1 MLRKAIAGCAVHAP
15 WRMIAS
21 RPSTATA
28 SSAVDSILLRSLRDH
43 YQEVAKMTPP
53 PKVSP
58 PSPFTIVKGALENNG
73 PVLKRSYGHEE
84 INLYVM
90 RLAQHYDDDDV
101 IDQLFLHVDV
111 SKPGQKDS
119 MQFLCGLYPDALGI
133 HSVSLRPKLEAGGSL
148 QDPSKYN
155 GPVFGDLDERM
166 RDEFHSYIEERDQWV
181 CSLLTRS
188 QLKAH
193 SMCCVD
199 VPLILNSSVLP
210 IHMVPFSLSLVSK
223 ERSGRFLGISALTH
237 ECYTAGS
244 IGRKEN
250 ESPSNCSGLH
260 LLQTHSSC
268 NGSASPVPQSKQ
280 SSMVLTLVKNVLG
293 CFDCSTGDTEPL
305 HIKYSVKQPLDFIH
319 DYIDRKNFVWEWVLS
334 LPKPPL
340 LFQICERKMFGRAP
354 KKSDNTK
361 YYEILGVSQNASQDD
376 LKKAY
381 RKAAIKNHPD
391 KGGDPEKFKELA
403 QAYEVLSDPEKR
415 EIYDQYGEDALK
427 EGMGGGGGGHD
438 PFDIFQSFFGGSP
451 FGGGGSSRGRRQ
463 RRGED
468 VIHPLKV
475 SLEDLYNGT
484 SKKLSLSRNVICSK
498 CKGKGS
504 KSGASMKCS
513 GCQGSGMKVSI
524 RHLGPSM
531 IQQMQH
537 PCNECKGTGET
548 INDKDRCPQCKGE
561 KVIQEKKV
569 LEVHVEKG
577 MQNGQKITFPGEADE
592 APDTV
597 TGDIVFVLQQKEHPK
612 FKRKGDDLF
621 VEHTLSLTEALCGFH
636 FIITHLDGRQ
646 LLIKSQPGEVVKP
659 DQFKAVND
667 EGMPMYQRPFM
678 RGKLYIHF
686 SVEFPESLTPEQTK
700 MLETVLPP
708 RTSVQLTDMELDE
721 CEETTL
727 HDVNI
732 EDEMRRKQ
740 QAAQE
745 AYDEDDDM
753 PGGAQRVQCAQQ

>member
-1 MLRKAIAGCAVHAP
+1 
-15 WRMIAS
+15 
-21 RPSTATA
+21 
-28 SSAVDSILLRSLRDH
+28 
-43 YQEVAKMTPP
+43 
-53 PKVSP
+53 
-58 PSPFTIVKGALENNG
+58 
-73 PVLKRSYGHEE
+73 
-84 INLYVM
+84 
-90 RLAQHYDDDDV
+90 
-101 IDQLFLHVDV
+101 
-111 SKPGQKDS
+111 
-119 MQFLCGLYPDALGI
+119 
-133 HSVSLRPKLEAGGSL
+133 
-148 QDPSKYN
+148 
-155 GPVFGDLDERM
+155 
-166 RDEFHSYIEERDQWV
+166 
-181 CSLLTRS
+181 
-188 QLKAH
+188 
-193 SMCCVD
+193 
-199 VPLILNSSVLP
+199 
-210 IHMVPFSLSLVSK
+210 
-223 ERSGRFLGISALTH
+223 
-237 ECYTAGS
+237 
-244 IGRKEN
+244 
-250 ESPSNCSGLH
+250 
-260 LLQTHSSC
+260 
-268 NGSASPVPQSKQ
+268 
-280 SSMVLTLVKNVLG
+280 
-293 CFDCSTGDTEPL
+293 
-305 HIKYSVKQPLDFIH
+305 
-319 DYIDRKNFVWEWVLS
+319 
-334 LPKPPL
+334 
-340 LFQICERKMFGRAP
+340 MFGRAP

-361 YYEILGVSQNASQDD
+361 YYEVLGVPQSASADE

-438 PFDIFQSFFGGSP
+438 PFDIFQSFFGGGGSP
-451 FGGGGSSRGRRQ
+451 FGGGSSRGRRQ

-468 VIHPLKV
+468 VVHPLKV

-484 SKKLSLSRNVICSK
+484 SKKLSLSRSVLCSK

-504 KSGASMKCS
+504 KSGASMKCA

-548 INDKDRCPQCKGE
+548 INDKDRCTQCKGE
-561 KVIQEKKV
+561 KVVQEKKV

-612 FKRKGDDLF
+612 FKRKGDDIF
-621 VEHTLSLTEALCGFH
+621 VEHTLSLTEALY
-636 FIITHLDGRQ
+636 
-646 LLIKSQPGEVVKP
+646 
-659 DQFKAVND
+659 QFKAIND

-686 SVEFPESLTPEQTK
+686 TVEFPESLSPEQCK
-700 MLETVLPP
+700 ALEGVLPP
-708 RTSVQLTDMELDE
+708 RPSMQMTDMELDE

-732 EDEMRRKQ
+732 EEEMRRKQ
-740 QAAQE
+740 QQAQQE

-753 PGGAQRVQCAQQ
+753 HGGGAQRVQCAQQ

>member
-1 MLRKAIAGCAVHAP
+1 
-15 WRMIAS
+15 
-21 RPSTATA
+21 
-28 SSAVDSILLRSLRDH
+28 
-43 YQEVAKMTPP
+43 
-53 PKVSP
+53 
-58 PSPFTIVKGALENNG
+58 
-73 PVLKRSYGHEE
+73 
-84 INLYVM
+84 
-90 RLAQHYDDDDV
+90 
-101 IDQLFLHVDV
+101 
-111 SKPGQKDS
+111 
-119 MQFLCGLYPDALGI
+119 
-133 HSVSLRPKLEAGGSL
+133 
-148 QDPSKYN
+148 
-155 GPVFGDLDERM
+155 
-166 RDEFHSYIEERDQWV
+166 
-181 CSLLTRS
+181 
-188 QLKAH
+188 
-193 SMCCVD
+193 
-199 VPLILNSSVLP
+199 
-210 IHMVPFSLSLVSK
+210 
-223 ERSGRFLGISALTH
+223 
-237 ECYTAGS
+237 
-244 IGRKEN
+244 
-250 ESPSNCSGLH
+250 
-260 LLQTHSSC
+260 
-268 NGSASPVPQSKQ
+268 
-280 SSMVLTLVKNVLG
+280 
-293 CFDCSTGDTEPL
+293 
-305 HIKYSVKQPLDFIH
+305 
-319 DYIDRKNFVWEWVLS
+319 
-334 LPKPPL
+334 
-340 LFQICERKMFGRAP
+340 MFGRAP

-361 YYEILGVSQNASQDD
+361 YYEILGVPKAASQED

-438 PFDIFQSFFGGSP
+438 PFDIFQSFFGGGGSP
-451 FGGGGSSRGRRQ
+451 FGGGGSSRARRQ

-484 SKKLSLSRNVICSK
+484 SKKLSLSRNVLCSK

-524 RHLGPSM
+524 RQLGPSM

-548 INDKDRCPQCKGE
+548 ISDKDRCPQCKGE
-561 KVIQEKKV
+561 KVVQEKKV

-577 MQNGQKITFPGEADE
+577 MQNGQKVTFPGEADE
-592 APDTV
+592 APETI

-621 VEHTLSLTEALCGFH
+621 VEHTLTLTEALCGFQ
-636 FIITHLDGRQ
+636 FVLTHLDNRQ

-659 DQFKAVND
+659 DQFKAIND

-678 RGKLYIHF
+678 RGKMYIHF
-686 SVEFPESLTPEQTK
+686 TVDFPESLTPEQCK
-700 MLETVLPP
+700 NLEAVLPP
-708 RTSVQLTDMELDE
+708 RPKLQVSDMELDE

-753 PGGAQRVQCAQQ
+753 PGGAQRVQCAQHYMLFTIVIGFVHTLLQIAFTIFQLVSGQNIGGRFWVHFEFYGDKVVSHLLATGTAASFGISPPPQ